1 MATTL
6 EERVQTL
13 EEKIARLEKQ
23 EAPTTAQ
30 PDTPWW
36 IRRFGA
42 FKDSPDFDS
51 AMRRGEE
58 YRKAQPNPVD
68 NPDAVTFG

>member
-13 EEKIARLEKQ
+13 EAKIARLEKK
-23 EAPTTAQ
+23 EEPEKAQ
-30 PDTPWW
+30 SDKPWW
-36 IRRFGA
+36 VRRFGA
-42 FKDSPDFDS
+42 FKDSPDYDS

-68 NPDAVTFG
+68 NPDAVTF